1 MNKDKDLLHDNCDC
15 ETDCGPDC
23 CCDLDDIVV
32 VELEGEDG
40 ETINAVEVDRFI
52 AEDNT
57 YVIFQPVTAEMEYDE
72 EAEDAFLLKVVFNAQ
87 GEEIEYVEPS
97 EKEFEVAQKT
107 YDILYDESDLVE
119 IED

>member
-1 MNKDKDLLHDNCDC
+1 MNKDKDLLHDDC
-15 ETDCGPDC
+15 SCGAGCGADGC
-23 CCDLDDIVV
+23 YDLDDMVV
-32 VELEGEDG
+32 VELVGEDG
-40 ETINAVEVDRFI
+40 EIINAMEVDRFV

-57 YVIFQPVTAEMEYDE
+57 YVIFKPVTAEMEYDE